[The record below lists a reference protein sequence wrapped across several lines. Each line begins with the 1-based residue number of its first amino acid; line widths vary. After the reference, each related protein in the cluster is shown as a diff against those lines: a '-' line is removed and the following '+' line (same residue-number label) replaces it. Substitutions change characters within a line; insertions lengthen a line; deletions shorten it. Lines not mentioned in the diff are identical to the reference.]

1 MAIQNSTPIFGD
13 LANDIA
19 VGSGPDGIYTLIVD
33 FATNPINTG
42 DDQLRILDGATGDSV
57 EILAVEVKS
66 ALSTTFQLG
75 DGTDPDEVVTTANGT
90 AAVGSKTITKSTLS
104 AVGDDLLLTADTVA
118 MTAGRIAIKAKIS
131 APGTVRDLA
140 VHREYADPA

>member
-19 VGSGPDGIYTLIVD
+19 VASGTDGIYFLTVD
-33 FATNPINTG
+33 FATNPISTG
-42 DDQLRILDGATGDSV
+42 GNQLRILDGAALDEVSV
-57 EILAVEVKS
+57 LAVEVTK

-90 AAVGSKTITKSTLS
+90 AAVGSKTITKQTLS

-118 MTAGRIAIKAKIS
+118 MTEGRLVIQVKLL
-131 APGTVRDLA
+131 APRTNKDLG
-140 VHREYADPA
+140 VHREYATPA